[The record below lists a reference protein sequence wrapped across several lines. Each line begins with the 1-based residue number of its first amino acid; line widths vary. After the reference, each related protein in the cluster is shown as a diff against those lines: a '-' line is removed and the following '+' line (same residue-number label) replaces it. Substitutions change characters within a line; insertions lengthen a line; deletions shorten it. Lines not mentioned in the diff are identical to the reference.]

1 MSENAEA
8 KARRMS
14 EPALALHELAVMV
27 RAAVLEVR
35 WGDSPIGE
43 QVDAY
48 LDALE
53 YAEASLNTLSAC
65 EHVLGL

>member
-1 MSENAEA
+1 VSAPVLTP
-8 KARRMS
+8 K
-14 EPALALHELAVMV
+14 ELAVMV
-27 RAAVLEVR
+27 RAAVLGGR

-53 YAEASLNTLSAC
+53 YAESSTNTLLAY
-65 EHVLGL
+65 EYVLGFLPSSMPI